1 MSKRKRLKV
10 RRSFPA
16 RFASTAVKTGMGR
29 PNQEVLREYHE
40 RAASR
45 EVELTTRMKQ
55 QISEALG
62 LNLMQDKRWAGQLW
76 VASEHKYMSA
86 AEYYSQKAK
95 IFLNNSEIRFL
106 RIPNTDVRL
115 FFTEKQDE
123 WFFVRAG
130 WKSGSYESK
139 EAAMNAFERER
150 VSFMYEFDLPI
161 SDT

>member
-1 MSKRKRLKV
+1 MSKRKRLKI
-10 RRSFPA
+10 RRAFPA

-45 EVELTTRMKQ
+45 EIEFTTSVKR

-76 VASEHKYMSA
+76 DAKKAEYVSA

-95 IFLNNSEIRFL
+95 IFLKNSEARFF
-106 RIPNTDVRL
+106 RVPDTDVRL

-130 WKSGSYESK
+130 WKSGSYDSK
-139 EAAMNAFERER
+139 ESAMLAFERGR
-150 VSFMYEFDLPI
+150 VYFMYEFDLPI
-161 SDT
+161 SDP